1 MAGIRRGGWRWLA
14 CAGVGIG
21 VLVGSGATAFAQ
33 TRSIDRYDNSF
44 RKYAKRFFGPGFDWR
59 LFKAQAM
66 AESGVEAKVKSR
78 EGAVGVMQLLPSTF
92 GGVTSKYPE
101 LRKIDDPDCNIGAGI
116 SYDREL
122 WNYYPGVADESHRQR
137 FMFASYNAGPAT
149 VQWAQK
155 LARQRALDDR
165 IWASIEAVASAVP
178 KWRYSETFGY
188 LRRIATNALSLGC
201 PMK

>member
-1 MAGIRRGGWRWLA
+1 MASHGAAGWRWLA
-14 CAGVGIG
+14 CVGGLG
-21 VLVGSGATAFAQ
+21 VLMGATALAGPLPA
-33 TRSIDRYDNSF
+33 RIDRYDNSF
-44 RKYAKRFFGPGFDWR
+44 RKYTKRFFGPGFDWR

-66 AESGVEAKVKSR
+66 AESGVEPQVKSR

-101 LRKIDDPDCNIGAGI
+101 LQTIDDPDCNIGAGI

-122 WNYYPGVADESHRQR
+122 WNYYPTVADEGHRQR

-149 VQWAQK
+149 LQRAQQ

-165 IWASIEAVASAVP
+165 IWGSIEAVASAVP
-178 KWRYSETFGY
+178 RWRYAETFGY
-188 LRRIATNALSLGC
+188 LKRIGSNAVLLGC
-201 PMK
+201 PVK